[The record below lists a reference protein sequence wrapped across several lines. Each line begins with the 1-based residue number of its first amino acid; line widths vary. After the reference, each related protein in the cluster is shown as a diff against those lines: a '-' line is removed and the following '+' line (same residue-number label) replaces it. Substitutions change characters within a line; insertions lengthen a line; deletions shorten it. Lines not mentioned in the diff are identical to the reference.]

1 MTYDT
6 ARRLVSLLDVT
17 DDQTADPDRYTI
29 VDDTQAVIEALIADQ
44 ADPPT
49 EGEDLFFTRLYLWQ
63 FLDRHNI
70 DWR

>member
-29 VDDTQAVIEALIADQ
+29 VDDTQAVIDALIADTD
-44 ADPPT
+44 AP
-49 EGEDLFFTRLYLWQ
+49 EGEDLWQ

-70 DWR
+70 RWR

>member
-1 MTYDT
+1 MTMTYDT

-44 ADPPT
+44 ADPDPHIPT
-49 EGEDLFFTRLYLWQ
+49 EGEDLWQ

-70 DWR
+70 RWR

>member
-1 MTYDT
+1 MTMTYDT

-29 VDDTQAVIEALIADQ
+29 VDDAQAVIDALMDDKDA
-44 ADPPT
+44 P
-49 EGEDLFFTRLYLWQ
+49 EGEDLYQ

-70 DWR
+70 KWR